1 MNQTINQTNSLIDQN
16 SASFTICNHMYD
28 ESKSLIQHLYDEGKC
43 GTICRG
49 GK

>member
-1 MNQTINQTNSLIDQN
+1 MNHRKNKTSPSIDHK
-16 SASFTICNHMYD
+16 SASVTICNHMYD